1 VVDTR
6 AELEAPLEGFV
17 DLLTA
22 FDLEGEVLDP
32 HVVVG
37 VLTAVRRSKPKVLL
51 AEAKVHDLLRAAI
64 TRDAEVLLEAERP
77 EDPEVEGE
85 GPADVTDAK
94 VDVLDSARGHGTG

>member
-1 VVDTR
+1 VDTR

-32 HVVVG
+32 YVVVG
-37 VLTAVRRSKPKVLL
+37 VLTAVCRAKPKVLL
-51 AEAKVHDLLRAAI
+51 AETKVDDLLRAAV

-85 GPADVTDAK
+85 RAADVTNAE

>member
-1 VVDTR
+1 VDTR
-6 AELEAPLEGFV
+6 AELAAPLEGFV

-32 HVVVG
+32 YAVVG

-51 AEAKVHDLLRAAI
+51 AEAKVDDLLRAAV

-77 EDPEVEGE
+77 EDAEVEGE
-85 GPADVTDAK
+85 GAADVTNAD
-94 VDVLDSARGHGTG
+94 VDVLDSPRGRGTG